1 MKRLALTALVALA
14 ALGFA
19 PNALAAA
26 KLRVLHAAPDVPAVT
41 VYLNGQAAV
50 PSLDPLAATPYV
62 KVKAGTYHVAV
73 SLRGRPA
80 SEAALTATIT
90 LRNNTRYTAVARG
103 LLSAGTAELA
113 LQQDIGKAPRWFSAL
128 RVWHLSPDAPNV
140 DVYVYGFRILSNV
153 PYKAASKYFYL
164 PPGSYFVRVNVAGT
178 QTSVFSDFVTLR
190 RGTAYTAA
198 ALGSVAGTGES
209 FRVSVL
215 VDDSRRPWKG
225 DRDRDDDHDDDHDD
239 RDDKDDDDD

>member
-1 MKRLALTALVALA
+1 MKRLVLTAVVVLA
-14 ALGFA
+14 ALGLA

-26 KLRVLHAAPDVPAVT
+26 NLRVLHAAPDVPAVT

-50 PSLDPLAATPYV
+50 PSLGTLQSTPYV
-62 KVKAGTYHVAV
+62 RVKAGTYFVAV
-73 SLRGRPA
+73 SLQGRPA
-80 SEAALTATIT
+80 SEAALTATIK
-90 LRNNTRYTAVARG
+90 LRNNTRYTALARG

-140 DVYVYGFRILSNV
+140 DVYVFGFKILSNV
-153 PYKAASKYFYL
+153 PYKAASGYFYL
-164 PPGSYFVRVNVAGT
+164 PPGTYPVKITVAGT
-178 QTSVFSDFVTLR
+178 KTAVFSGPVTLR

-198 ALGSVAGTGES
+198 ALGSVAGTGAG

-215 VDDSRRPWKG
+215 VDATRKHGWW
-225 DRDRDDDHDDDHDD
+225 
-239 RDDKDDDDD
+239 DDDDDDD